1 VAAFALGVALLTGL
15 LFGALPAFRG
25 ARVDLAS
32 ALRTSRVGSVQPRLR
47 RLLVILQVALATTL
61 LASSALLTRSLLE
74 LRQVALGFDPRH
86 CVSVRI
92 DLPASRYSR
101 VPEQSRFWDHLLEEL
116 QRIPGVE
123 SAGFVSELPLTGSN
137 LTHDYLI
144 AGKTP
149 PAEGAEPSAGARV
162 VSPGYFQ
169 ALRIPLLRGRALDG
183 RDREGTLRS
192 VVVNEALVR
201 AEFRGVDPIGERIRF
216 AREPA
221 ETGWMTIV
229 GVVGDVKHLG
239 LDQPQE
245 ATVYVPYAQ
254 NTNPWHRWGEVV
266 IRSAGGAS
274 PDLVEQVRERVRGQD
289 RLLPITKIR
298 SLGELV
304 SQTLEGR
311 RFELAIFSSFA
322 LLALLLSA
330 TGVYGL
336 LAYSVSRRLPELGLR
351 KALGAPDRRVL
362 ALVLT
367 ESAALTIVGV
377 LLGLA
382 GAAAAG
388 RLMRGLL
395 FGVGTGD
402 PLAFG
407 ATVVLVVQ
415 VALLASA
422 LPALRAAR
430 VDPGV
435 ALRAE

>member
-1 VAAFALGVALLTGL
+1 
-15 LFGALPAFRG
+15 
-25 ARVDLAS
+25 
-32 ALRTSRVGSVQPRLR
+32 VGP
-47 RLLVILQVALATTL
+47 
-61 LASSALLTRSLLE
+61 
-74 LRQVALGFDPRH
+74 
-86 CVSVRI
+86 
-92 DLPASRYSR
+92 
-101 VPEQSRFWDHLLEEL
+101 W
-116 QRIPGVE
+116 
-123 SAGFVSELPLTGSN
+123 
-137 LTHDYLI
+137 
-144 AGKTP
+144 
-149 PAEGAEPSAGARV
+149 
-162 VSPGYFQ
+162 
-169 ALRIPLLRGRALDG
+169 ALDARG
-183 RDREGTLRS
+183 REGTLRS

-216 AREPA
+216 ARESSGGSG
-221 ETGWMTIV
+221 GWMTIV

-239 LDQPQE
+239 LDRPQE
-245 ATVYVPYAQ
+245 PTVYVPYAQ

-304 SQTLEGR
+304 DQTLEGR
-311 RFELAIFSSFA
+311 RFELAIFASFA

-362 ALVLT
+362 ALVLV
-367 ESAALTIVGV
+367 ESAALTVVGV
-377 LLGLA
+377 VLGLA

-395 FGVGTGD
+395 YGISTGD

-430 VDPGV
+430 VDPRI